1 MSDLFRDNIQ
11 SLVSRNKFPHS
22 VIFAAG
28 KEDISLKIA
37 EEVAAALFC
46 GGVQGDAGGSAT
58 AGSLGGCGKCEEC
71 RLLSA
76 KNHPD
81 FIVVNCAEKE
91 EGNAEGIR
99 SLLSKLALRS
109 FRGGARIVLLKNSEE
124 LGIASSNILL
134 KSLEEP
140 LPNTYFILTCKN
152 PSRLL
157 PTILSRC
164 QRWFVPHEEESL
176 SADDDKWGIRSLLLR
191 VLKKEMGA
199 AIELASLI
207 HKDKE
212 NAPEMFN
219 ATRAILR
226 EMLKDSSIETAE
238 RNSLALLLMNFLEAE
253 YFISER
259 NSNSQYL
266 LAQVL
271 TNPMGGDL
279 RDGVV

>member
-1 MSDLFRDNIQ
+1 MSELFRKNIE
-11 SLVSRNKFPHS
+11 SLISRAQFPHS

-28 KEDISLKIA
+28 RENISEKIA
-37 EEVAAALFC
+37 EEVSALLFC
-46 GGVQGDAGGSAT
+46 KGSS
-58 AGSLGGCGKCEEC
+58 AGSELPERRLGGCGACEEC
-71 RLLSA
+71 RLFNS

-91 EGNAEGIR
+91 EGNAEAIR

-109 FRGGARIVLLKNSEE
+109 FRGGARLVLLKNSEE

-140 LPNTYFILTCKN
+140 LPNTYFMLTCKN

-164 QRWFVPHEEESL
+164 QRWFVPHEEDLL
-176 SADDDKWGIRSLLLR
+176 SADDDKWGIQSLLLR
-191 VLKKEMGA
+191 VLKKDLSA

-212 NAPEMFN
+212 NAPQMLS

-226 EMLKDSSIETAE
+226 EMLKDSSLDAPA
-238 RNSLALLLMNFLEAE
+238 RSSLALLLMNFLEAE

-279 RDGVV
+279 REGVV

>member
-1 MSDLFRDNIQ
+1 MSASFRENIQ
-11 SLVSRNKFPHS
+11 SLISRGKFPHS

-28 KEDISLKIA
+28 REEISLKIA
-37 EEVAAALFC
+37 EQVAAALLC
-46 GGVQGDAGGSAT
+46 KGSSSSEVSACQE
-58 AGSLGGCGKCEEC
+58 LGGCGKCEEC
-71 RLLSA
+71 RLFNS

-81 FIVVNCAEKE
+81 FVVVNCAEKE
-91 EGNAEGIR
+91 EGNAEAIR
-99 SLLSKLALRS
+99 ALLSKLALRS
-109 FRGGARIVLLKNSEE
+109 FRGGARIVLLKSSEE

-164 QRWFVPHEEESL
+164 QRWFVPHEEDL
-176 SADDDKWGIRSLLLR
+176 LGADDDRWEIRSLLLR
-191 VLKKEMGA
+191 VLKKELSA

-212 NAPEMFN
+212 NAPQILN

-226 EMLKDSSIETAE
+226 EMLKNTKLSQAE
-238 RNSLALLLMNFLEAE
+238 RRSLSLLLMNFLEAE

-271 TNPMGGDL
+271 TNPMGQDL
-279 RDGVV
+279 REGLV

>member
-1 MSDLFRDNIQ
+1 MSELFRDNIQ
-11 SLVSRNKFPHS
+11 SLILRGKFPHS

-28 KEDISLKIA
+28 REDISEKIA
-37 EEVAAALFC
+37 EEVSALLFC
-46 GGVQGDAGGSAT
+46 KVSSAGREPSQQKLSA
-58 AGSLGGCGKCEEC
+58 CGQCEEC
-71 RLLSA
+71 RLFNS

-91 EGNAEGIR
+91 EGNAEAIR

-140 LPNTYFILTCKN
+140 LPNTYFMLTCKN

-164 QRWFVPHEEESL
+164 QRWFVPHEEDLL
-176 SADDDKWGIRSLLLR
+176 SADDDKWGIKSLLLR

-212 NAPEMFN
+212 NAPEMLN
-219 ATRAILR
+219 ATRAIFR
-226 EMLKDSSIETAE
+226 EMLKDSSLEAVD

-279 RDGVV
+279 REGVV

>member
-1 MSDLFRDNIQ
+1 MSDLFRGNIE
-11 SLVSRNKFPHS
+11 SLMSRDKFPHS

-28 KEDISLKIA
+28 EEEISLKIS
-37 EEVAAALFC
+37 EGVGAALFC
-46 GGVQGDAGGSAT
+46 RCAPKGR
-58 AGSLGGCGKCEEC
+58 LGGCGECEEC
-71 RLLSA
+71 RLFNSQ
-76 KNHPD
+76 NHPD

-91 EGNAEGIR
+91 EGNAEAIR

-109 FRGGARIVLLKNSEE
+109 FRGGARVVLLKSSEE
-124 LGIASSNILL
+124 LGVASSNILL

-164 QRWFVPHEEESL
+164 QRWFVPHEESSL
-176 SADDDKWGIRSLLLR
+176 SADEDKWGIRELLAR
-191 VLKKEMGA
+191 VLKREVSA

-212 NAPEMFN
+212 NAPQMLT

-226 EMLKDSSIETAE
+226 IMLKDSTLEAP
-238 RNSLALLLMNFLEAE
+238 RRHSLALLLMNFLEAE

-259 NSNSQYL
+259 NSNSQYI
-266 LAQVL
+266 LAQIL
-271 TNPMGGDL
+271 TNPMDGDL
-279 RDGVV
+279 REGLV